1 MPEVRNFGIAER
13 SADRLPVQVRSWA
26 VACAYGKAVRKNSMR
41 NDAQGTSH
49 GNGLMAQLVARL
61 LCKQG
66 VTGSSPVRST
76 NQVVPLILKRR
87 RFERRTQE
95 TMSAAH
101 ASSGNGTCW
110 REDLSDRPPES
121 EEQGPRGEKPKS
133 PKVGEGG
140 VNGIWRSRER
150 ARFGSGRS

>member
-1 MPEVRNFGIAER
+1 
-13 SADRLPVQVRSWA
+13 
-26 VACAYGKAVRKNSMR
+26 MR

-110 REDLSDRPPES
+110 REDLSDR
-121 EEQGPRGEKPKS
+121 S
-133 PKVGEGG
+133 PKTEGKDLSTSRASNLRWT
-140 VNGIWRSRER
+140 VSNGIWRSRER